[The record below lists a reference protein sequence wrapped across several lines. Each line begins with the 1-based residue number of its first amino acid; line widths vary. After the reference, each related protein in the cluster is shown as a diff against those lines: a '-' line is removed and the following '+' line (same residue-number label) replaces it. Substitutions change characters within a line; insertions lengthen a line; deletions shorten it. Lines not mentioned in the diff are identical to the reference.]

1 MSNIKLKTKHNQIK
15 PPRNQPATPWD
26 QKSFLQSTLKTIT
39 RNYSSDSESNGTHI
53 AKNFM
58 FTGGYSAGLEGT
70 QLDEKT
76 LA

>member
-1 MSNIKLKTKHNQIK
+1 MSNIKLKIKHNQIK
-15 PPRNQPATPWD
+15 PPRNQPATPWGP
-26 QKSFLQSTLKTIT
+26 KVILQSTLKTIT

-53 AKNFM
+53 SKILVWSL
-58 FTGGYSAGLEGT
+58 TYSVEVAPT